1 MQTDIP
7 AGNNPAG
14 IVLFGVFCKI
24 QGTSVGT
31 AQPHTVIQEKSMI
44 CVSRI
49 IEPSGHPDGF
59 VSIKTEGRID
69 YGKKR
74 RPGD

>member
-1 MQTDIP
+1 MTLP
-7 AGNNPAG
+7 LVGAECMGA
-14 IVLFGVFCKI
+14 KETI
-24 QGTSVGT
+24 QFPV
-31 AQPHTVIQEKSMI
+31 VIQEKSKI

-49 IEPSGHPDGF
+49 IKPSGHPDGF

-74 RPGD
+74 RPGG